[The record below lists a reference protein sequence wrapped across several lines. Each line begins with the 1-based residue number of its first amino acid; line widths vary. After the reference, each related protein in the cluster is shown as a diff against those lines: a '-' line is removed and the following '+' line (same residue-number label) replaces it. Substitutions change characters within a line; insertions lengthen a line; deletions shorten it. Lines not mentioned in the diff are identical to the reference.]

1 MDGGTGR
8 GAEEDE
14 GSAGGCHT
22 SHLQRRPLLQ
32 DGALE
37 EGVCGKVEVDP
48 RNNVHFFFCFAATEI

>member
-14 GSAGGCHT
+14 DSAGGT

-37 EGVCGKVEVDP
+37 EGVWGKVEVDP
-48 RNNVHFFFCFAATEI
+48 RNNVHFFVCFAATEI